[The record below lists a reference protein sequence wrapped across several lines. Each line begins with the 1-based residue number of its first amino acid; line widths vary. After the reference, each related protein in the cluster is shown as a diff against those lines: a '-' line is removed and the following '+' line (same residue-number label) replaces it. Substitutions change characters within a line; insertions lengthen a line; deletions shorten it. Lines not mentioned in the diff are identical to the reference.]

1 MCRCLQNNDVLSQRD
16 DRLKRRGEQ
25 AVALAVFKIIAS
37 ISVPILVVIYFAQ
50 GDRSMGLLDRLK
62 TWLAQNNA
70 VIVAMLLLVIGLE
83 LVGDGRSAHL

>member
-1 MCRCLQNNDVLSQRD
+1 MCRCLQHNDVLSQRD

-50 GDRSMGLLDRLK
+50 GDRSMGSSIGSRRG
-62 TWLAQNNA
+62 WL
-70 VIVAMLLLVIGLE
+70 VTTP
-83 LVGDGRSAHL
+83 